1 VETEEIKKIIE
12 TLLFISE
19 KPLTLDRVIE
29 VIDKDLDKKSLHALL
44 DELIAEYQER
54 TFHIREVAGGYQL
67 CTRPEYGEWVK
78 NFLKIERR
86 TRLSRAALV
95 TLAIIAYKQPITRVE
110 IEEIRRVD
118 VSGIVKGLMEKRLI
132 KMVGRKKV
140 PGKPIMYGTTKEFLE
155 YFGLKELS
163 DLPRKEEF
171 LSLYENE
178 MDSPQKENNKEE
190 SKEAE
195 LFDSV
200 PDDPS

>member
-1 VETEEIKKIIE
+1 METEEIKKIIE

-19 KPLTLDRVIE
+19 KPLTIDRVVE
-29 VIDKDLDKKSLHALL
+29 VIDKDLDKKTLRTLF
-44 DELIAEYQER
+44 DELTAEYQER
-54 TFHIREVAGGYQL
+54 TLHIREIAGGYQF

-178 MDSPQKENNKEE
+178 MTSQEGDNKEE

>member
-1 VETEEIKKIIE
+1 M
-12 TLLFISE
+12 
-19 KPLTLDRVIE
+19 R
-29 VIDKDLDKKSLHALL
+29 LHASGAARQ
-44 DELIAEYQER
+44 DIRIARQGFYQ
-54 TFHIREVAGGYQL
+54 I
-67 CTRPEYGEWVK
+67 
-78 NFLKIERR
+78 NFLRR
-86 TRLSRAALV
+86 FQASHGLIIPGGLTGAALV
-95 TLAIIAYKQPITRVE
+95 SLAIIAYKQPITRVE

-178 MDSPQKENNKEE
+178 MTSQEGDNKEE

>member
-1 VETEEIKKIIE
+1 
-12 TLLFISE
+12 
-19 KPLTLDRVIE
+19 
-29 VIDKDLDKKSLHALL
+29 
-44 DELIAEYQER
+44 
-54 TFHIREVAGGYQL
+54 
-67 CTRPEYGEWVK
+67 
-78 NFLKIERR
+78 
-86 TRLSRAALV
+86 
-95 TLAIIAYKQPITRVE
+95 VE

-178 MDSPQKENNKEE
+178 MTSQEGDSKEE

>member
-1 VETEEIKKIIE
+1 METEEIKKIIE

-19 KPLTLDRVIE
+19 KPLTIDRVIE
-29 VIDKDLDKKSLHALL
+29 VIDKDLDKKTLRTLF
-44 DELIAEYQER
+44 DELTAEYQER
-54 TFHIREVAGGYQL
+54 TLHIREIAGGYQF

-178 MDSPQKENNKEE
+178 MTSQEGDNKEE